1 MPYDVA
7 KIRQQ
12 LKKSMA
18 GKFNDPDEF
27 KPRKAESER
36 DAIKYRFYVLPPLQA
51 GDVLKI
57 GQVQK
62 SMEQFFVVHA
72 NHWISDKPHPC
83 PRVWDNATE
92 CDICNFGFELLKDQ
106 KDEDA
111 RRKIIKTWM
120 PTTYYMV
127 NIFFTNSKINPEDL
141 RGRVMFYNAPKTC
154 FDHWIAALMRDD
166 AGDEEEPQAYGVF
179 FDENSAFLYQLE
191 VLKQGKQN
199 SYKTSKFIVPGD
211 KKQPL
216 ARPMIVDAEG
226 KPITD
231 SIKKLLRLRHNLW
244 SKIEVPDPAKIQK
257 VFLMM
262 TAGDDD
268 ADHADAGFDED
279 ETKVTEPKAE
289 KSKTEQKA
297 EKPKES
303 KAEKSKTEQKAE
315 KPKESK
321 ADPDDDAIAN
331 VPIDDDEP
339 STKQSS
345 AKSTSLDDEG
355 TVDTVDVDA
364 DSDSSGNSDIE
375 SLLDQLEDNE
385 E

>member
-36 DAIKYRFYVLPPLQA
+36 EPIKYRFFVLPPLQA
-51 GDVLKI
+51 GDVLKT

-62 SMEQFFVVHA
+62 SMEQFFIAHA

-83 PRVWDNATE
+83 PRVWDNAE
-92 CDICNFGFELLKDQ
+92 CPICNFGFELLKDQ
-106 KDEDA
+106 KDEET

-127 NIFFTNSKINPEDL
+127 NIFFTNSKVNPEDL

-154 FDHWIAALMRDD
+154 FDHWTAALMRDD
-166 AGDEEEPQAYGVF
+166 SGDEEEPQAHGVF
-179 FDENSAFLYQLE
+179 FDENAAFLYQLE

-199 SYKTSKFIVPGD
+199 SYKTSRFIVPSD

-226 KPITD
+226 QPVVD

-244 SKIEVPDPAKIQK
+244 AKIEAPDPAKIQK

-262 TAGDDD
+262 TAGDDETPG
-268 ADHADAGFDED
+268 DAGFDED
-279 ETKVTEPKAE
+279 ETRVTEPKAE
-289 KSKTEQKA
+289 KPKEQPKA
-297 EKPKES
+297 EKPKEQP
-303 KAEKSKTEQKAE
+303 KSE
-315 KPKESK
+315 KPKTEKPKTEKPK
-321 ADPDDDAIAN
+321 AAADDDDDAISN
-331 VPIDDDEP
+331 MPVDDDESPAVKSP
-339 STKQSS
+339 SDLES
-345 AKSTSLDDEG
+345 EG
-355 TVDTVDVDA
+355 TVDSV
-364 DSDSSGNSDIE
+364 DSDSDTAAGNSDIE
-375 SLLDQLEDNE
+375 SLLDQLEDNDE
-385 E
+385 